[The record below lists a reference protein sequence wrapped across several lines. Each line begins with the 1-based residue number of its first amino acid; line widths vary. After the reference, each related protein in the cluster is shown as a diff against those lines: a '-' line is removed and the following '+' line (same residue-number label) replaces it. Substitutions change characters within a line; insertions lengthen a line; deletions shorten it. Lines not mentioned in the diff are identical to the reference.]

1 MKAVRLGLWA
11 GGPFP
16 LALQVF
22 LGFGVASLRLE

>member
-1 MKAVRLGLWA
+1 MKAVRLGHWA
-11 GGPFP
+11 GGSFP